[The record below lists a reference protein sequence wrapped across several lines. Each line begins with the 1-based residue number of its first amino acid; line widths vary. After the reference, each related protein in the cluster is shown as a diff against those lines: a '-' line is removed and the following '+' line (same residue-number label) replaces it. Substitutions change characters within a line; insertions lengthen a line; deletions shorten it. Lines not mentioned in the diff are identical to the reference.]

1 MADQDRYVAYD
12 DQRRRPKRV
21 PPAVDEAKLLTIAQD
36 YVGRFWGPSA
46 NLRRVLLR
54 HAQRSARD
62 HASDLQALQQQIE
75 GIVAMMV
82 EAGAVDDQRF
92 ASLKA
97 ASLAERGVSQRMV
110 AQRLRQT
117 GVGKGDVDLAL
128 AELQREGGDQASA
141 DKLVARRKLGYLR
154 PEAERKERRDK
165 DLAVLLRGGFG
176 CDVAKK
182 ALAGPADERD

>member
-1 MADQDRYVAYD
+1 MSPSDRYVSYD
-12 DQRRRPKRV
+12 DQRRPAKRV
-21 PPAVDEAKLLTIAQD
+21 PPPVDEAKLLSIAQD

-62 HASDLQALQQQIE
+62 HGTDLPTLQRHIE
-75 GIVAMMV
+75 GIVGLMV

-97 ASLAERGVSQRMV
+97 ASLAERGVSLRMV

-117 GVGKGDVDLAL
+117 GLGQADVDSAI
-128 AELQREGGDQASA
+128 AELQQDGGDQAAA

-154 PEAERKERRDK
+154 AEAERKARRDK

-176 CDVAKK
+176 LDVARR
-182 ALAGPADERD
+182 ALAGPPEERA

>member
-1 MADQDRYVAYD
+1 MNDDRRIAYD
-12 DQRRRPKRV
+12 EERRRPKRV
-21 PPAVDEAKLLTIAQD
+21 PPPVDQAKLLTIAQD

-62 HASDLQALQQQIE
+62 HGSDLPQLQREIE
-75 GIVAMMV
+75 GIVALMV

-117 GVGKGDVDLAL
+117 GVGQDDVDSAI
-128 AELQREGGDQASA
+128 AELQQDGGDQAAA

-176 CDVAKK
+176 FDVARK
-182 ALAGPADERD
+182 ALAGPAQRDD